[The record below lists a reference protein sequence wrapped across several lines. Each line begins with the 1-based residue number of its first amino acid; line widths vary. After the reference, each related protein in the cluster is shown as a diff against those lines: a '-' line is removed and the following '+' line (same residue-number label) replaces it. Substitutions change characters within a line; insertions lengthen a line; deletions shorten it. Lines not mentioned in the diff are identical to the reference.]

1 MAIPMTFESGDMAAR
16 VMAAKVMAGG
26 GLTICKRKIDY
37 LDSARVVESWRCVPR
52 SAGAD
57 DLFLTGKRN

>member
-1 MAIPMTFESGDMAAR
+1 MAIPMTFEFGDMAAR
-16 VMAAKVMAGG
+16 VMAGG

-37 LDSARVVESWRCVPR
+37 LDSARAPESWRCVPR